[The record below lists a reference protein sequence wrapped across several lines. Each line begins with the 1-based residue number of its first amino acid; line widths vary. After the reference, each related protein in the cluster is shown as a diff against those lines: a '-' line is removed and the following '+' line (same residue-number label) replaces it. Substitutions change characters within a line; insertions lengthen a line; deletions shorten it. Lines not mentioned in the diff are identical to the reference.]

1 MNMWAKQKNNKDRT
15 DQQGFTIVELLIVI
29 VVIGILA
36 AITIVA
42 YNGIQDRA
50 RKTAIISDVTNAG
63 KQLGLDKAKDD
74 VYPATAALAADGAG
88 LKAAAGTTLQYTVD
102 ATRAFYCLNATKGT
116 TTANISTSTVFA
128 QPGSCTVGNR
138 VANSSIEADTS
149 DWRTAST
156 TSLARVNTQASNGD
170 YSLQINSTGAG
181 GDRYVYAVIPTP
193 PGSWDVKADVF
204 LEGNAAPDFGR
215 GMWINNIQGTTSGQV
230 SYVMTTLNSWQTMS
244 YTYVEPAGST
254 GIWVR
259 FYVTPGFNIYVD
271 NLRVTPT

>member
-1 MNMWAKQKNNKDRT
+1 MKKD
-15 DQQGFTIVELLIVI
+15 QAGFTIVELLIVI

-42 YNGIQDRA
+42 YNGIQDRS
-50 RKTAIISDVTNAG
+50 RKTTVIAELTGAG
-63 KQLGLDKAKDD
+63 KQLSLDKVKNEL
-74 VYPATAALAADGAG
+74 YPATAAQAADGAG
-88 LKAAAGTTLQYTVD
+88 LKFSSGTTVQYTVD
-102 ATRAFYCLNATKGT
+102 ATQAFFCLNATKGSA
-116 TTANISTSTVFA
+116 TANITTSTPIA

-138 VANSSIEADTS
+138 ATNPSIEFDTN

-170 YSLQINSTGAG
+170 YSLQINSSGTG
-181 GDRYVYAVIPTP
+181 GDRYVYALVPTP
-193 PGSWDVKADVF
+193 PGSWDVKADVY
-204 LEGNAAPDFGR
+204 LEGSGTTDFSR
-215 GMWINNIQGTTSGQV
+215 GMWVNNVQGTTSGQV
-230 SYVMTTLNSWQTMS
+230 SYVTTTLNSWQTVS

-259 FYVTPGFNIYVD
+259 FYVMPGVNIYVD